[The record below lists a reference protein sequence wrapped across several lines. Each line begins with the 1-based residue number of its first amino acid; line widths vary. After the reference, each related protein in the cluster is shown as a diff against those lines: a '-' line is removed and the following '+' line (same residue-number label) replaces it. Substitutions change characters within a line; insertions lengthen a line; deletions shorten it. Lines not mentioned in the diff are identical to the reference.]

1 MTCSDSL
8 LTDNS
13 SAYHY
18 FAKSGDAG
26 GVDITTDGEGVKT
39 YKYVCQDGWEH
50 SWDDKLVGMRLE
62 SSQAVRFDYH
72 KRHHVRRTA
81 VQDGYFWL
89 SSACRS
95 DLTKCVPFIT
105 GGGGWD
111 VLTTTQQAAAYN
123 MPLALGV
130 AATWSKFLEVPKK
143 YKTMFYWWTP
153 DSAFLEMQP
162 SKLVLPPFNAYAW
175 SQSDYTTAASAIPVA
190 KIATKDLQAMA
201 PDIIKL
207 LEASL
212 FDLEAVDS
220 MMLNMKSN
228 SVTREQAACDWLKG
242 NTDRWKSWIPK
253 ATKCNPGFGLYDD
266 ATDTFTAERA
276 TATTC
281 RACLPGMFSKALG
294 GGSILGQETYHRD
307 SEKVEN
313 NGTLHGKSCGDTGI
327 GSNTSRVGAIDN
339 YFPGSVRLFIL
350 N

>member
-1 MTCSDSL
+1 
-8 LTDNS
+8 
-13 SAYHY
+13 
-18 FAKSGDAG
+18 
-26 GVDITTDGEGVKT
+26 
-39 YKYVCQDGWEH
+39 
-50 SWDDKLVGMRLE
+50 MRLE

-72 KRHHVRRTA
+72 KSHHVRRTA

-175 SQSDYTTAASAIPVA
+175 SQSDYTSAASAIPVA

-201 PDIIKL
+201 PDIMKL

-228 SVTREQAACDWLKG
+228 SVTRKQAACDWLKG

-294 GGSILGQETYHRD
+294 GGSILGQETYDRD
-307 SEKVEN
+307 SEKVEKKRHVHV
-313 NGTLHGKSCGDTGI
+313 TWEKLW
-327 GSNTSRVGAIDN
+327 
-339 YFPGSVRLFIL
+339 
-350 N
+350 